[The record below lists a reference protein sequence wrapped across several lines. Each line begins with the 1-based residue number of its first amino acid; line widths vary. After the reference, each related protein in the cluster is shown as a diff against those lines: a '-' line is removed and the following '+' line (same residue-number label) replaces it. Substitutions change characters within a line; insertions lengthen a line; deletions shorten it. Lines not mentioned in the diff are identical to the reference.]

1 MSVLGEGRAL
11 GYATVKR
18 RSGGNE
24 QGAATM
30 DIAFWTKLHD
40 GAQPKVRV
48 VLTDTE
54 ISRML
59 GIPEEAARSLIKAAW
74 PSPLVAK
81 NTEEAAHP

>member
-1 MSVLGEGRAL
+1 
-11 GYATVKR
+11 
-18 RSGGNE
+18 
-24 QGAATM
+24 M
-30 DIAFWTKLHD
+30 DITFWLKLHD

-59 GIPEEAARSLIKAAW
+59 GIPEESARSLIKAAC

-81 NTEEAAHP
+81 NTEEELLRSDSSWS

>member
-1 MSVLGEGRAL
+1 M
-11 GYATVKR
+11 
-18 RSGGNE
+18 
-24 QGAATM
+24 
-30 DIAFWTKLHD
+30 
-40 GAQPKVRV
+40 

-81 NTEEAAHP
+81 NTEEAAPPSSYPPNYFSQNFPKNRPNSLFTDFPRGGLLGNLRYCLQE